1 VRWSLRRAGGEIAGD
16 REAAEPARLA
26 IFDAAGAKHNLF
38 RAMKLEGID
47 HVALAV
53 PDLAKT
59 IDWYREV
66 LGFQRLHAE
75 EWGGVPA
82 FIGLG
87 STALALF
94 PRKGRPG
101 AGSSGG
107 AMLHLAFRASRGE
120 YEKAKEELN
129 ARGIAFH
136 FEDHGIAH
144 SIYFRDL
151 NNLPLEITTYEVA

>member
-1 VRWSLRRAGGEIAGD
+1 V
-16 REAAEPARLA
+16 AEPARPA
-26 IFDAAGAKHNLF
+26 IFDAVTAKNNLF

-53 PDLAKT
+53 PDVART
-59 IDWYREV
+59 VDWYHDV
-66 LGFQRLHAE
+66 LGFQPLHAGA
-75 EWGGVPA
+75 WGGVPA

-94 PRKGRPG
+94 PAESSAG
-101 AGSSGG
+101 AGSRGG
-107 AMLHLAFRASRGE
+107 PMLHLAFRASRRE
-120 YEKAKEELN
+120 YERAQEELKK
-129 ARGIAFH
+129 REIAFR

-151 NNLPLEITTYEVA
+151 NNLPLEITTYEMD